1 MKLVGELK
9 EKVEMAESLEE
20 VRQVIENAG
29 MELTEAEL
37 ESIAGGRRRTYAQI
51 SREQAGRRKAYGEAC
66 DIVQRLIKEMNST
79 SDPARKAEIQNKLIT
94 GTYLGFK
101 YKDIANKLDSSVL
114 P

>member
-29 MELTEAEL
+29 MELTETEL
-37 ESIAGGRRRTYAQI
+37 ESIAGGKRRTYAQI

-66 DIVQRLIKEMNST
+66 ANVERLIKEMNST
-79 SDPARKAEIQNKLIT
+79 SDPAKKAEIQDKLT
-94 GTYLGFK
+94 HGTYMGFK
-101 YKDIANKLDSSVL
+101 YKDIANILGSSLL